1 MAAVRSEP
9 RTSRVVP
16 PKKTTETGLANTALT
31 VDTAWKTPFT
41 FGLVVILWDA
51 APSSLTTRVELLPA
65 GVTAD
70 AIELAANTGT
80 DAVILF
86 GPAQGLQG
94 LRGLLFAEGDQL
106 RVTVPA
112 GGAGRIA
119 KVWIY
124 SGPVGN

>member
-1 MAAVRSEP
+1 MAAVQSEP
-9 RTSRVVP
+9 RTSRVAP
-16 PKKTTETGLANTALT
+16 PKKTTETGSANTALT

-51 APSSLTTRVELLPA
+51 APASVTTKVELLPA
-65 GVTAD
+65 GVAAD
-70 AIELAANTGT
+70 AIELAASTGT
-80 DAVILF
+80 EAVILF
-86 GPAQGLQG
+86 GPAQG

-112 GGAGRIA
+112 GGASRIA

-124 SGPVGN
+124 SGYVGN